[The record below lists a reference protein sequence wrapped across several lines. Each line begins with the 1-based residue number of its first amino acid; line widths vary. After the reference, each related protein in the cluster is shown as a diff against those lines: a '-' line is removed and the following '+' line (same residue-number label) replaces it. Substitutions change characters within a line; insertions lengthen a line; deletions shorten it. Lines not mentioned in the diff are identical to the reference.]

1 MRYAAITASSLL
13 VAVSLAS
20 FGTPARASSDDF
32 AYVRGQ
38 ADAYQRGREDEWR
51 RQQSESD
58 VYRHR
63 RDYNQNWRL
72 GQRYYEPDYGLG
84 M

>member
-1 MRYAAITASSLL
+1 MRYAAIIASSLL

-20 FGTPARASSDDF
+20 FGTPARAGNDDF
-32 AYVRGQ
+32 AYVRGP

-51 RQQSESD
+51 RQQSAED
-58 VYRHR
+58 AYRHR

-72 GQRYYEPDYGLG
+72 GERYYEPDYGRD

>member
-1 MRYAAITASSLL
+1 MRYAAIIASSLL

-20 FGTPARASSDDF
+20 FETPARAGNDDF
-32 AYVRGQ
+32 AYMRGQ

-51 RQQSESD
+51 RQQSEGD
-58 VYRHR
+58 GYRHR
-63 RDYNQNWRL
+63 HEYNQNWRL
-72 GQRYYEPDYGLG
+72 GQRYYEPDYGLN